1 MICVLYSIHFSGL
14 CNYDSSSDDTEV
26 AETNSKPTSDRNENT
41 KSGVI
46 HGKNRKSE
54 ERDRMNRP
62 DKRRSRD
69 SSLRFVD
76 FFWKYKRFFAKKNVV
91 NLMNNQ
97 LNDIF
102 NRRKSKDRNHQ
113 RTISRNHGK
122 QYNQRWGSRSKTKFF
137 HPQNMTREPP
147 KGEIRYVF
155 YYFF

>member
-41 KSGVI
+41 KLGVI

-76 FFWKYKRFFAKKNVV
+76 FFWKYGRFFAKKC
-91 NLMNNQ
+91 
-97 LNDIF
+97 LN
-102 NRRKSKDRNHQ
+102 
-113 RTISRNHGK
+113 
-122 QYNQRWGSRSKTKFF
+122 
-137 HPQNMTREPP
+137 
-147 KGEIRYVF
+147 
-155 YYFF
+155 